1 MDHFIFER
9 ASSQRFNHNQILSQA
24 QLYLLHHHVSGI
36 HARPCPEERLMA
48 YMVLELLRATG
59 VKTISLGHK
68 KFALAALIGNREWR
82 QTSSVLAQISPSLR
96 PMRSMREEANNDTA
110 SWMNRLLRF
119 RSNAPGACL
128 IAGPHTCV
136 EEDGSLSGYD
146 RGTSDSLGPRK

>member
-1 MDHFIFER
+1 MPGR
-9 ASSQRFNHNQILSQA
+9 ALDGVHGPGAITRYRSQNDFA
-24 QLYLLHHHVSGI
+24 
-36 HARPCPEERLMA
+36 
-48 YMVLELLRATG
+48 
-59 VKTISLGHK
+59 GHK

-82 QTSSVLAQISPSLR
+82 QTSSVLAQFSPSLR

-119 RSNAPGACL
+119 RSDAPGACL

-146 RGTSDSLGPRK
+146 RGTSDSLRPRK